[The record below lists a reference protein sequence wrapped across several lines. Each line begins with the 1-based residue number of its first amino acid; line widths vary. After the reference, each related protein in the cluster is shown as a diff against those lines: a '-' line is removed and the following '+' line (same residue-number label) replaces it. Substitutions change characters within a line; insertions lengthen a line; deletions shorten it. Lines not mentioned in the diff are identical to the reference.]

1 LKSRQ
6 QQKKVGNY
14 KYILIMAQ
22 SFYGSIDFSKLLE
35 QAKAGSKAFTKSEKN
50 GKIYLNI
57 DVYVKDEVDQYG
69 NIASIRGTFKGAEKD
84 DKFYFANLK
93 ESQNN
98 GSAPIQSEEIP
109 DLDSLPF

>member
-1 LKSRQ
+1 
-6 QQKKVGNY
+6 
-14 KYILIMAQ
+14 MAQ

-69 NIASIRGTFKGAEKD
+69 NIASIRGTFKGAEKE

-93 ESQNN
+93 QSQSN
-98 GSAPIQSEEIP
+98 GSAPVESTEIP
-109 DLDSLPF
+109 SVDDLPF